1 MKKRKEEMRPRARP
15 ACVADR
21 SVDVVQL
28 AGVIG
33 IGVLAG
39 LSFPMVVHAQAT
51 LASTAV
57 VASSPSFDQIATFLF
72 VMLGPIKV
80 LGPFAGMA
88 RGMDKPEL
96 QKFALIGVLISL
108 GAVAAAATIG
118 VSLLE
123 KWAVSHGALLM
134 AGGIFIFLAGIG
146 PILRQLS
153 PPAPPPAPVAPAE
166 KPARPPLLALA
177 LKGLVF
183 PTIVTPQGVALVIL
197 TVAAYPAL
205 TGQVVLSVVGI
216 MVINFVAMLFA
227 QSLLKTPG
235 VLPALIVVGSVIG
248 VLQVGLGVQ
257 IVINGLRVV
266 GALAPL
272 G

>member
-1 MKKRKEEMRPRARP
+1 
-15 ACVADR
+15 
-21 SVDVVQL
+21 
-28 AGVIG
+28 
-33 IGVLAG
+33 
-39 LSFPMVVHAQAT
+39 
-51 LASTAV
+51 
-57 VASSPSFDQIATFLF
+57 
-72 VMLGPIKV
+72 
-80 LGPFAGMA
+80 
-88 RGMDKPEL
+88 
-96 QKFALIGVLISL
+96 LIGVLISL
-108 GAVAAAATIG
+108 GAVAVAATIG

-123 KWAVSHGALLM
+123 KWAVSHGALLV
-134 AGGIFIFLAGIG
+134 AGGLFIFLAGIG
-146 PILRQLS
+146 PILRQLA
-153 PPAPPPAPVAPAE
+153 PPAAPSAAPVAPAE

-205 TGQVVLSVVGI
+205 TVQIALAVVQI
-216 MVINFVAMLFA
+216 MAINFVAMLFS
-227 QSLLKTPG
+227 QRLFKTPG
-235 VLPALIVVGSVIG
+235 VLPALIVLGSVVG